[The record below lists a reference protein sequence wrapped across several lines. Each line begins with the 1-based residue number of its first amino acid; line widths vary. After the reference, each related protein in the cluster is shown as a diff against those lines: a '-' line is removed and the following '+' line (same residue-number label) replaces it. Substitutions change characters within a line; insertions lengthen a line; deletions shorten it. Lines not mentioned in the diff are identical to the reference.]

1 MATIEWARKQNGIP
15 LDKRVIITKTDGTT
29 MELQAEYTKFADDT
43 TVKGSCVSYTSD
55 DKSVVN
61 GVVDGFKDETID
73 KVRTPT
79 GVRILPS
86 GGNPF
91 APLVVN
97 PLNFDK
103 ITIINCLSSTVGGKR
118 KHYKKLK
125 NRRTRRRQVKN
136 HRRHHCS
143 KKCFRHTGK

>member
-1 MATIEWARKQNGIP
+1 MATIQWAPKQNGIP
-15 LDKRVIITKTDGTT
+15 QDKRVIITKTDGTT

-55 DKSVVN
+55 DNSVVN

-79 GVRILPS
+79 GVRILLDDNP
-86 GGNPF
+86 NPF
-91 APLVVN
+91 APLVVK
-97 PLNFDK
+97 PFNFDK
-103 ITIINCLSSTVGGKR
+103 ITIINCPSSTVGGKR

-125 NRRTRRRQVKN
+125 Y
-136 HRRHHCS
+136 
-143 KKCFRHTGK
+143 